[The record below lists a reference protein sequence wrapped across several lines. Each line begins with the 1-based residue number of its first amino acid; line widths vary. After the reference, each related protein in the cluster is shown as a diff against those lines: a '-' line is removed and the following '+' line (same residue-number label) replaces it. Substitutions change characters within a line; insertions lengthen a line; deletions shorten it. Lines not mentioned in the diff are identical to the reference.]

1 MRHIAIGGAP
11 GKASLFG
18 ADIPTSFLYY
28 ADMPASPVIRR
39 YNMLP
44 AVNENPGLIAAL
56 SNVLK
61 STAAPNIT
69 IWDLCDCGLS

>member
-1 MRHIAIGGAP
+1 MRHIVIGGVS

-39 YNMLP
+39 IHI
-44 AVNENPGLIAAL
+44 ATGGDENPGLIAAL

-61 STAAPNIT
+61 SAAAPNIT